1 MSSAD
6 LQRSLESNLKRRL
19 SGFDSPEYSLK
30 WKEWDIALGP
40 PICALRASARR
51 ISDKDFIGWP
61 ISRAADGTGHQPG
74 QRYREDGTPMNDA
87 LTTVASLAG
96 WPTPKAQEDGRTMEQ
111 FQASRLRC
119 YENRK
124 GKSAGG
130 PSSKQGGLAISV
142 QLAGW
147 ASPTVF
153 CSNENLVEKER
164 RRQEA
169 KEKHGRIFGKPLAES
184 CHLAGWPTTTTRDS
198 KGTDAPNRA
207 GAPSLCEVARGAIL
221 KQYFVPTGKPVAL
234 AAAFSRWLMG
244 YPESWDRA
252 SPHFASWQAAIEMV
266 ASREAETQ

>member
-30 WKEWDIALGP
+30 WKQWDIALGP

-51 ISDKDFIGWP
+51 ISDKDFGGWP
-61 ISRAADGTGHQPG
+61 TSRAADGTGHHPG

-87 LTTVASLAG
+87 LTTAAS
-96 WPTPKAQEDGRTMEQ
+96 
-111 FQASRLRC
+111 
-119 YENRK
+119 
-124 GKSAGG
+124 
-130 PSSKQGGLAISV
+130 
-142 QLAGW
+142 LAGW

-266 ASREAETQ
+266 ASKDTETPSSQP